1 MLNLS
6 LSLKQQHKLTQ
17 IQRLSAMFLT
27 LQEQDLNDFLRRRAE
42 ENPLLEIYYP
52 MRTAVT
58 DGTPPDFVR
67 EKSPQEILFEQ
78 LALLNAPDRITAAAK
93 VIIGALDEKGFFT
106 DPELLKSDTR
116 GFSDNEIACALA
128 LVQSLDP
135 PGIGAR
141 SLREALILQCKRKG
155 DAPPHT
161 LTVLE
166 AYYDAF
172 LNGRWQRLRKELS
185 MSDADLQAI
194 IDFLRPLSFQPLRQL
209 DTRDVY
215 IRPEGKLVVTDRGDV
230 SVILFQTCPILRFRD
245 DLYAAYGKNAD
256 KETLAYL
263 RKARHSYVNLR
274 TALTFR
280 SKAIRLVLE
289 AICYRQHD
297 FFLHD
302 AALHPLTQKEIARIT
317 GLSEATV
324 SRVCKNRC
332 VLFNRRVCKIQDFL
346 TRAYDNGTT
355 EPASADEIKR
365 TLLAL
370 IAAEDRVRPYS
381 DQVLANMLAEK
392 GLPIA
397 RRTVAK
403 LRLAAGIPN
412 STVRKQRKTT

>member
-1 MLNLS
+1 M
-6 LSLKQQHKLTQ
+6 
-17 IQRLSAMFLT
+17 
-27 LQEQDLNDFLRRRAE
+27 
-42 ENPLLEIYYP
+42 
-52 MRTAVT
+52 
-58 DGTPPDFVR
+58 
-67 EKSPQEILFEQ
+67 
-78 LALLNAPDRITAAAK
+78 
-93 VIIGALDEKGFFT
+93 
-106 DPELLKSDTR
+106 DTR
-116 GFSDNEIACALA
+116 N
-128 LVQSLDP
+128 
-135 PGIGAR
+135 
-141 SLREALILQCKRKG
+141 
-155 DAPPHT
+155 
-161 LTVLE
+161 
-166 AYYDAF
+166 
-172 LNGRWQRLRKELS
+172 
-185 MSDADLQAI
+185 
-194 IDFLRPLSFQPLRQL
+194 
-209 DTRDVY
+209 VY

-403 LRLAAGIPN
+403 LRLAARIPN